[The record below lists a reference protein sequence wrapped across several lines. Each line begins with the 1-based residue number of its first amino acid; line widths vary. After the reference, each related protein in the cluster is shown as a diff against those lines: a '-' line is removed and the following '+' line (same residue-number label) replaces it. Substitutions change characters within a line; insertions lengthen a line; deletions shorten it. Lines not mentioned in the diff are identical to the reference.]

1 MKKTFKNSKGITLVA
16 LVITIIILLILA
28 GISISALT
36 NTGIFQKAKDA
47 KQKSE
52 NAALD
57 QNTKLDEYE
66 NEIDKYIPKANSL
79 AKAVKVGDYVA
90 YTPDKLDK
98 SALDKLKENL
108 NTYSGARNLKTY
120 SAIGRDNLS
129 LRVID
134 GDEKTGAVRLI
145 SATPTSNNTTNSAI
159 GRDNLGWR
167 VLDVDEKTGA
177 VRLIS
182 ATPTDKTIVLYGY
195 DGYNNAVKLLDDVCS
210 TLYNSKLATKVQNLK
225 IEDIQDKMKEK
236 DYSKLY
242 SEYGKTP
249 IQPENKKY
257 PSILAQE
264 KNQKVNEYEG
274 TLDLSKQDNYINQT
288 DVLEANSLELK
299 ITLWGKIGETGPKV
313 LTADD
318 FEGDDGKIYSDM
330 FCKDYTYWMSSRCI
344 YADSDRAGFI
354 VRCVSSGGVFANIL
368 YYSSGREDSGAF
380 AFRPCITLNSNVQVT
395 SGNGTESTPFEIK

>member
-1 MKKTFKNSKGITLVA
+1 MKKILKNTKGITLVA
-16 LVITIIILLILA
+16 LVITIVILLILA

-108 NTYSGARNLKTY
+108 NTYSGASDNTTN
-120 SAIGRDNLS
+120 SAIARDDS
-129 LRVID
+129 LRWRVLD
-134 GDEKTGAVRLI
+134 VDETTGAVRLI
-145 SATPTSNNTTNSAI
+145 SAEPTSSTV
-159 GRDNLGWR
+159 NLG
-167 VLDVDEKTGA
+167 
-177 VRLIS
+177 
-182 ATPTDKTIVLYGY
+182 GY
-195 DGYNNAVKLLDDVCS
+195 NGYNNAVKLLDDACS

-242 SEYGKTP
+242 SEYGKP
-249 IQPENKKY
+249 PKQPGTKKY

-264 KNQKVNEYEG
+264 KNQKVNGKEG

-288 DVLEANSLELK
+288 DVLEANSLEIKTTAWAK
-299 ITLWGKIGETGPKV
+299 IKLNEDNDEELEEWTEN
-313 LTADD
+313 D
-318 FEGDDGKIYSDM
+318 FEGDDGQIYSDM
-330 FCKDYTYWMSSRCI
+330 FCKNYTYWMSSRCV
-344 YADSDRAGFI
+344 DAGSLNAAFN
-354 VRCVSSGGVFANIL
+354 VRCVYSGNVYANYL
-368 YYSSGREDSGAF
+368 YDSDVDELSYDC
-380 AFRPCITLNSNVQVT
+380 AFRPVITLNSNVQVT
-395 SGNGTESTPFEIK
+395 SGDGTESTPFEIK

>member
-66 NEIDKYIPKANSL
+66 NELDKYLPKQNENSL
-79 AKAVKVGDYVA
+79 AKAVKVGNYVA

-120 SAIGRDNLS
+120 
-129 LRVID
+129 
-134 GDEKTGAVRLI
+134 
-145 SATPTSNNTTNSAI
+145 SAI

-225 IEDIQDKMKEK
+225 IEDIQDKIKT
-236 DYSKLY
+236 DYTTIDSD
-242 SEYGKTP
+242 YGNRFTP
-249 IQPENKKY
+249 KNKYY
-257 PSILAQE
+257 PSILTKE
-264 KNQKVNEYEG
+264 KEQKITVGQNTTTGTELDFSEQKTFENQTESKQAD
-274 TLDLSKQDNYINQT
+274 TLDVKYT
-288 DVLEANSLELK
+288 Y
-299 ITLWGKIGETGPKV
+299 WGKIMYANDFDGENKEMYYKLFINNGSNYP
-313 LTADD
+313 
-318 FEGDDGKIYSDM
+318 
-330 FCKDYTYWMSSRCI
+330 TYWMSSRCVD
-344 YADSDRAGFI
+344 AGSDNAEFYVRI
-354 VRCVSSGGVFANIL
+354 VGSGHVGANIL
-368 YYSSGREDSGAF
+368 YDSHDREFSGVY

-395 SGNGTESTPFEIK
+395 SGDGTESTPFEIK